1 MNSYRYRLAVRA
13 LVVGCILPLATALP
27 SLAAE
32 DGAVNVGT
40 LSPTTLYLESGLVDA
55 SLGRGGL
62 GEFIAAERK
71 NGALAGRHFVVQLNG
86 PMRPEWRDRLSQAGI
101 VLGDYIPMNSFIVTL
116 ENADPKR
123 AGDLEFVRWFGE
135 FQRDWK
141 LAPGV
146 GNRPLQS
153 PQRIAIDADGKA
165 VVIISLFRGSRPDA
179 AVAHIAGLPGAQVHW
194 IQPIAGTPSIAATI
208 SKQDIPALADLAGV
222 QFVEDAPDV
231 APRNDT
237 DRWIVQ
243 SNVPNFTPLYDHG
256 IHGEGQ
262 VLGLLDTRL
271 DRNHCSFFDSHPI
284 GPLHR
289 KILAYNASFG
299 SEFHGTH
306 VAGTA
311 VGDHNDWTAT
321 RGVAYLGKLV
331 YNSIP
336 NYTEAEVES
345 RLNLHHSQG
354 ARVHSNSWGDDGTV
368 EYNSLCR
375 GIDAFSYDN
384 EDDLV
389 LFAVTNLATLKN
401 PENAKDLLAVG
412 ATKDAPMQSDLCS
425 GGSGPTSDQRRKPE
439 IYAPGCG
446 TISASAGTPC
456 STVAATGTSM
466 ACPAIAGTAMLVREY
481 FAAGYYPSGA
491 PSTGDSFIPSGALI
505 KAVLLNSAVDMTG
518 IAGYPSSREGWGR
531 VLADDALYFQD
542 DARRLVAIDVRN
554 ADGLATD
561 QTAEYP
567 IDLLSS
573 GQLLKV
579 TLAWTDAPATVG
591 VAFAPVNDLDLEVDT
606 PVGAIYLGNV
616 FAAGRSSSGGARD
629 DRNNV
634 EQVHIEAP
642 DIGRYVL
649 RVRGMAVNQGAQGF
663 ALVVTGDVQSAPAAC
678 PCDWNASGS
687 LDSSDFF
694 DFLVSFF
701 AGNADFNADGETSS
715 QDFFDFLG
723 CFFVGCV

>member
-1 MNSYRYRLAVRA
+1 MDSHRCRRGARA
-13 LVVGCILPLATALP
+13 FVVGCFFPLA
-27 SLAAE
+27 AAF
-32 DGAVNVGT
+32 GADNAATIGV
-40 LSPTTLYLESGLVDA
+40 LSPTSLYMQSGTVDLSA
-55 SLGRGGL
+55 GRGAL
-62 GEFIAAERK
+62 GTFIAAERK
-71 NGALAGRHFVVQLNG
+71 KDGLAGRHFVLQLTG
-86 PMRPEWRDRLSQAGI
+86 PMRPEWRTQLAEAGI
-101 VLGDYIPMNSFIVTL
+101 DVGDYIPMNSFIVTMDR
-116 ENADPKR
+116 ADATLAAR
-123 AGDLEFVRWFGE
+123 LEFVRWFGE
-135 FQRDWK
+135 FRREWK

-146 GNRPLQS
+146 GNRPLLS
-153 PQRIAIDADGKA
+153 PERLAIDAAGNA
-165 VVIISLFRGSRPDA
+165 VVVISIFRGDAPDA
-179 AVAHIAGLPGAQVHW
+179 AVARLAKLPGAQIHW
-194 IQPIAGTPSIAATI
+194 VQPIAGAPSIAATI
-208 SKQDIPALADLAGV
+208 AKQDIPALADLPSV
-222 QFVEDAPDV
+222 QFIEDAPEV
-231 APRNDT
+231 TPRNDT

-243 SNVPNFTPLYDHG
+243 SNIPDVTPLYDHG

-271 DRNHCSFFDSHPI
+271 DRNHCSFFDANPI

-299 SEFHGTH
+299 AEFHGTH

-354 ARVHSNSWGDDGTV
+354 ARIHSNSWGDDGTV
-368 EYNSLCR
+368 QYNTLCR

-412 ATKDAPMQSDLCS
+412 ASQDAPMQSEFCS
-425 GGSGPTSDQRRKPE
+425 GGNGPTSDQRRKPE

-446 TISASAGTPC
+446 TNSASAGTAC
-456 STVAATGTSM
+456 SIVAATGTSM
-466 ACPAIAGTAMLVREY
+466 ACPAVAGTAMLVREY
-481 FAAGYYPSGA
+481 FASGFYPSGA
-491 PSTGDSFIPSGALI
+491 ANAADSFTPSGALV
-505 KAVLLNSAVDMTG
+505 KAALLNSAVDMTG

-531 VLADDALYFQD
+531 VLADDALYFQG
-542 DARRLVAIDVRN
+542 DARRLVVVDVRN
-554 ADGLATD
+554 DDGLATGQLLEHPFD
-561 QTAEYP
+561 V
-567 IDLLSS
+567 LSS

-579 TLAWTDAPATVG
+579 TLAWTDAPATAG
-591 VAFAPVNDLDLEVDT
+591 VAFAPVNDLDLEVDS
-606 PVGAIYLGNV
+606 PAGAIFLGNV
-616 FAAGRSSSGGARD
+616 FASGRSSSGGTRD

-634 EQVHIEAP
+634 EQVHLEAP
-642 DIGRYVL
+642 QTGRYVV
-649 RVRGMAVNQGAQGF
+649 RVRGAAVNQGAQGF
-663 ALVVTGDVQSAPAAC
+663 ALVVTGDVRTPAAC
-678 PCDWNASGS
+678 PCDWDASGG

-715 QDFFDFLG
+715 QDFFDFLS
-723 CFFVGCV
+723 CFFAGCV